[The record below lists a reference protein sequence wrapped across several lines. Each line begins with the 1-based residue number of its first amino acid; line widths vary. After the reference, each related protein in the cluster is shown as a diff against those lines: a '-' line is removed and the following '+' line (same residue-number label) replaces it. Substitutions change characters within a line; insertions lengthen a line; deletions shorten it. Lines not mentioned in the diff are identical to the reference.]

1 MYTIYTDGSYK
12 PTRDAGGYASVIL
25 NDDKVEK
32 VLAQGYVHTT
42 NNRMELLGLLSA
54 LKYFEEPKD
63 LQIYSDSSYVV
74 TSINKNHYKKWLEE
88 NDVTKKNLDLWDEIA
103 DWLAFHNVKMHWV
116 KGHNDDTYNE
126 MADLYANMAAIVLN
140 PFTDLSD
147 GTEKN

>member
-32 VLAQGYVHTT
+32 ILAQGYIHTT

-74 TSINKNHYKKWLEE
+74 TSINKNHYKK
-88 NDVTKKNLDLWDEIA
+88 
-103 DWLAFHNVKMHWV
+103 
-116 KGHNDDTYNE
+116 
-126 MADLYANMAAIVLN
+126 
-140 PFTDLSD
+140 
-147 GTEKN
+147 